1 VVTGSR
7 AGVSPARPP
16 RRHMRTVLI
25 ALVLLG
31 LAGCTDSQPG
41 PASKSGEKRPVGMSE
56 DIWKV
61 YSGAES
67 GVGDDVKDKD
77 VKGKPEEK
85 K

>member
-1 VVTGSR
+1 
-7 AGVSPARPP
+7 
-16 RRHMRTVLI
+16 MRTVFI
-25 ALVLLG
+25 ALILLG
-31 LAGCTDSQPG
+31 LAGCTDSQPE

-67 GVGDDVKDKD
+67 GVGDDVKDK
-77 VKGKPEEK
+77 PAEK